1 MDIRLWKESWWCGE
15 VHPETMKE
23 PRQTGRRGGS
33 IRNVVRIATCPET
46 RCSNVLELGRVG
58 DDLDGSL
65 ECTV

>member
-1 MDIRLWKESWWCGE
+1 
-15 VHPETMKE
+15 MKE